1 MSAKVLAIVKPELLV
16 WARESARL
24 SVVDAAKKSQIS
36 PEKLAN
42 CETGEDQLTLNQLRT
57 LAKVYKRPLAVFF
70 LAKPPKHFDA
80 LRDFRRLPESQ
91 EIKESPQLSFEIRRA
106 LYRRKAALEMYQ
118 ELGES
123 IPRLTFKAS
132 LEDDPETLAGKVREF
147 LEITPEIQSKFKSDY
162 DALRQWRS
170 AIEQKGVLIF
180 QAPKISLEEMRGFSI
195 SESILPVIVVNA
207 KDSPYA
213 RIFSILH
220 EFAHLVLRQGGLCD
234 LKEPV
239 ASFAGARI
247 EVFCNHLAGA
257 VLVPKNVLF
266 AEPMVV
272 QNKHLSS
279 WPIDTLRDL
288 SKRFQVSREVIL
300 RRLLI
305 VGLITESSYQ
315 KTRKELQAEFKK
327 YAATTSEKEKSGF
340 TTPDVKAISEAG
352 QAFVQLVLN
361 SYYQEKITLS
371 DVSDF
376 LEVRLKHLPKIERAV
391 QQRILESGAIA

>member
-1 MSAKVLAIVKPELLV
+1 MSTKVLAIVKPELLV

-24 SVVDAAKKSQIS
+24 SIVDAAKKSQIS

-42 CETGEDQLTLNQLRT
+42 CEAGQDKLTINQLRT

-91 EIKESPQLSFEIRRA
+91 EVKESPQLGFEIRRA
-106 LYRRKAALEMYQ
+106 IYRRKAAIEMYQ

-123 IPRLTFKAS
+123 IPKLSFKAT
-132 LEDDPETLAGKVREF
+132 LEDDPEVLAGKVREF
-147 LEITPEIQSKFKSDY
+147 LGVTTQEQYKFKGDY
-162 DALRQWRS
+162 DALRHWRN
-170 AIEQKGVLIF
+170 AIERKGILIF
-180 QAPKISLEEMRGFSI
+180 QAPKISLDEMRGFSI
-195 SESILPVIVVNA
+195 SEVILPIIVVNA

-220 EFAHLVLRQGGLCD
+220 EFAHLLLRQGGLCD

-257 VLVPKNVLF
+257 VLVPKNALL
-266 AEPMVV
+266 AEPLVV
-272 QNKHLSS
+272 KNKHLAI
-279 WPIDTLRDL
+279 WPTEPLGNL

-305 VGLITESSYQ
+305 AGLITESSYQ
-315 KTRKELQAEFKK
+315 KTRKELRVEFEK
-327 YAATTSEKEKSGF
+327 YTAAISEKEKSGF

-376 LEVRLKHLPKIERAV
+376 LEVRLRHLPKIERAV
-391 QQRILESGAIA
+391 QQRIFESGAIV